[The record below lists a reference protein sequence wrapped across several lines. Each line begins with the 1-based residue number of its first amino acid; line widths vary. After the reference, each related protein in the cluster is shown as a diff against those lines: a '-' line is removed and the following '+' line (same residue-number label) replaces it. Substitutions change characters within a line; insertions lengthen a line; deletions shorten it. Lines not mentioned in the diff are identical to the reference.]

1 MGRIFLCYAVTAPD
15 HPQHTATK
23 DMKNSNQERM
33 RRFRRQYHR
42 SHPWRLGASGHYIP
56 HDYSQGRILS
66 WWDDV
71 GFVLNGRR
79 VMVWWVHPRMKY
91 QDAIEDAAWA
101 EVGRPPKSANHFL
114 DDAQCIK
121 HYKRLGRSRKK
132 IVSYQSP
139 PTAPETSGFYTRLGL
154 AQDKIANEGIELEIS
169 PSLTIQALNWCTGVD
184 ICIPFEVLNES
195 DAIALA
201 ETVRHIMKNGR
212 SLASI
217 RDRIPSGYR
226 YGRENWLSEQELRL
240 KDRKARSE

>member
-1 MGRIFLCYAVTAPD
+1 M
-15 HPQHTATK
+15 
-23 DMKNSNQERM
+23 
-33 RRFRRQYHR
+33 
-42 SHPWRLGASGHYIP
+42 
-56 HDYSQGRILS
+56 
-66 WWDDV
+66 

-240 KDRKARSE
+240 KDREASSE